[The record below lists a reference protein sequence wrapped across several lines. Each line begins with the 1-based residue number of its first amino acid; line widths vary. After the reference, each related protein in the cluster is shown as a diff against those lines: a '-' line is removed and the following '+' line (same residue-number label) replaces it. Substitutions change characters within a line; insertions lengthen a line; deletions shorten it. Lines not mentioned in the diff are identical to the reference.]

1 MFSRLRED
9 MASVL
14 ERDPAARSSLEV
26 LTCYPG
32 VHALLIHRLAHCAW
46 RNSLFWLGRFLSHIG
61 RFLTGIEIHPE
72 RRLADACSSTT
83 AWGGDR

>member
-1 MFSRLRED
+1 

-14 ERDPAARSSLEV
+14 ERDPARAPRWRCSPAIRAF
-26 LTCYPG
+26 Y
-32 VHALLIHRLAHCAW
+32 ALLIHRLAHCAW